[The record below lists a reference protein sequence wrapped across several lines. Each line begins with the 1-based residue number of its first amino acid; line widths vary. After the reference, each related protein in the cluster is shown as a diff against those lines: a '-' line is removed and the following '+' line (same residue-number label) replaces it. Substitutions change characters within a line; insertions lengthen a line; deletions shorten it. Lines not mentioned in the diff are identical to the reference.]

1 MRRYRLRRAGVF
13 DAKYQGDL
21 KADILKAL
29 KSEKGKAALNKLLNK
44 KECAANIKE
53 WFKVSAKSG
62 VISDLGIEKFL
73 DENYKSIIS
82 MY

>member
-1 MRRYRLRRAGVF
+1 
-13 DAKYQGDL
+13 
-21 KADILKAL
+21 
-29 KSEKGKAALNKLLNK
+29 LNKLLNK